1 MTLLKTFPPFER
13 RLLPGIAQDLIV
25 VMPGCAFL
33 AHFFISIGRDELF
46 WELWSTSWYVN
57 DLLFV
62 WGISLAVILPL
73 RSALFWLERDH
84 PWADGRVRRLL
95 FQILLCVLL
104 PTALAVVLVWAYLI
118 GIHDQRLVDGTFF
131 SVELPVIVLA
141 IGLVNISYMYWLQGR
156 SSVAPVVIPDVP
168 EPPPLPRTLVLSSG
182 TRNVVVPVE
191 TVRWVTKEGE
201 LAIVRVA
208 DGSSYVSTDSL
219 DSLQEKLG
227 SEDLFFRAN
236 RQHIVHRLSCG
247 SFRSHRSGKID
258 LALAHDD
265 ATELSISQKRAPAF
279 RAWLKQ
285 GA

>member
-13 RLLPGIAQDLIV
+13 RILPGIAQDLIV
-25 VMPGCAFL
+25 VIPGCAFL
-33 AHFFISIGRDELF
+33 AHFFISIGRDEVF
-46 WELWSTSWYVN
+46 WEMWSTSWYLK

-95 FQILLCVLL
+95 LQSLLCVFL

-118 GIHDQRLVDGTFF
+118 GIHDQQLVEGTFF
-131 SVELPVIVLA
+131 SVELPVTMLA
-141 IGLVNISYMYWLQGR
+141 IGLVNISYMYWLQSR
-156 SSVAPVVIPDVP
+156 SPVAPIVVPDVP
-168 EPPPLPRTLVLSSG
+168 EPPTLPRTLVLTSG
-182 TRNVVVPVE
+182 KRNVVVPVE

-201 LAIVRVA
+201 LAMVHVA
-208 DGSSYVSTDSL
+208 DGSSYVCTESL

-227 SEDLFFRAN
+227 SEELFFRAN
-236 RQHIVHRLSCG
+236 RQNIVHRLSCG
-247 SFRSHRSGKID
+247 SFRSHRSGQIELTLVHAD
-258 LALAHDD
+258 G
-265 ATELSISQKRAPAF
+265 TELAISQKRAPAF
-279 RAWLKQ
+279 RTWLKQ

>member
-1 MTLLKTFPPFER
+1 MTLLNTFPPFER
-13 RLLPGIAQDLIV
+13 RILPGIAQDLIV
-25 VMPGCAFL
+25 VIPGCAFL
-33 AHFFISIGRDELF
+33 AHFFISIGRDEVF

-95 FQILLCVLL
+95 LQSLLCVFL

-118 GIHDQRLVDGTFF
+118 GIHDQQLVEGTFF
-131 SVELPVIVLA
+131 SVELPVTMLA

-156 SSVAPVVIPDVP
+156 SSVARVVFPDVP